1 MFRIYFYKTILYNI
15 FAEKTINFFNKR
27 KIFRF
32 FKNIVKYEIMY
43 SMNIPIHLTEK
54 EKLLANK
61 YAKKHS
67 LSLNDAFKN
76 SLFEKIKNEYGV
88 NIKIGLPVSTENV
101 PNEKTLNI
109 IKNVEQNK
117 SVEKSFDN
125 AEELIKNLNS

>member
-1 MFRIYFYKTILYNI
+1 
-15 FAEKTINFFNKR
+15 
-27 KIFRF
+27 
-32 FKNIVKYEIMY
+32 MY

-76 SLFEKIKNEYGV
+76 SLFEKIENEYGV

-109 IKNVEQNK
+109 IKNVGQNK
-117 SVEKSFDN
+117 SVELLMLLSRG
-125 AEELIKNLNS
+125 SGPPTPM